1 MPRGTMRTV
10 SEALAA
16 IVICA
21 VASGAAFAQD
31 MPQATPPAEQAE
43 PAPNPAAAPPQA
55 AAQPAPAQP
64 APTQP
69 APAEPAAQ
77 KFSVAQLDQLV
88 SPIALYP
95 DPLLSQIL
103 MASTYPLEVVEAA
116 RWLREPG
123 NRSLTGD
130 ALTAALKTQNWDPS
144 VMALVPFPRVLAI
157 MADRVQWTEQLGNA
171 FLAQQSDVMASVQRL
186 RHAALAAGNLRATP
200 ECHCI
205 IQTSGD
211 QIVILPSEP
220 KVVCIPVYNPR
231 YVYGAWWE
239 PDYPP
244 IMFPVPVGFVYEPG
258 FWIGF
263 EPPIEVAVFGPLWGW
278 GWFDWGG
285 GRIVVDN
292 ATFGSLDPN
301 RAAFANGTWIHDP
314 AHRLGVAYAS
324 ATVAARFGAAQKPV
338 NVAAARG
345 AMTTFGSRAVAPA
358 GVGRVGPAHSAGAF
372 NGPGRGFV
380 SHAGVAS
387 RSVVGHG
394 GPGAF
399 HGNNAFA
406 RSAGPQIAR
415 GHTSAAQFSPGG
427 GPHFAA
433 AAHGPGPGG
442 GPHGGGPGG
451 APRGG
456 GPGGG
461 PGGGGHHH

>member
-1 MPRGTMRTV
+1 MPRVTMRIV
-10 SEALAA
+10 VEALAA

-21 VASGAAFAQD
+21 MVSGTAFAQD
-31 MPQATPPAEQAE
+31 MPQAQLVPPAAQAE
-43 PAPNPAAAPPQA
+43 PTPNPTTPPPQA
-55 AAQPAPAQP
+55 AAPPASAQP

-95 DPLLSQIL
+95 DPLLSQVL

-116 RWLREPG
+116 RWVREPG

-186 RHAALAAGNLRATP
+186 RHAALAAGNLKATP

-285 GRIVVDN
+285 GRVVVDN
-292 ATFGSLDPN
+292 VALGRLDPSQ
-301 RAAFANGTWIHDP
+301 AAFANGTWIHDP
-314 AHRLGVAYAS
+314 AHRRGVAYAS
-324 ATVAARFGAAQKPV
+324 AAVATRFGSARTAV

-345 AMTTFGSRAVAPA
+345 ATTFAGRGVAPA
-358 GVGRVGPAHSAGAF
+358 GVGSARSVGAF
-372 NGPGRGFV
+372 SGAGRGFV
-380 SHAGVAS
+380 GHTGVAS
-387 RSVVGHG
+387 RSFVGHG

-399 HGNNAFA
+399 RANNAFVHG
-406 RSAGPQIAR
+406 AGPQIAR
-415 GHTSAAQFSPGG
+415 GHTAPAQFSPGG
-427 GPHFAA
+427 GPHAGAA
-433 AAHGPGPGG
+433 VHGPGG
-442 GPHGGGPGG
+442 GVPRGGGPGG
-451 APRGG
+451 APH
-456 GPGGG
+456 GGG